1 MRFQRAILSRVI
13 PFAMAVLSAHSFLP
27 FRERVWTEWAVRFV
41 CRQGSPQPLEEIMLR
56 KMSFLSA
63 SVMILFFC
71 MPGHSQ
77 DSPSLGD
84 LARKLQKEKGNTP
97 ARKTITND
105 DIPSASVP
113 ASPVLGE
120 VSNSKVPAKPGAS
133 ATPPDELA
141 RVESLVNKIDSMD
154 RATLMKAVLE
164 GVDFNFPGR
173 SQWEQ
178 KMYAAKLAYVSQ
190 GRDLIQKAKQLSTS
204 AQSLQGNKN
213 PDDPHVKDLTNK
225 LKELVQNGTRADA
238 AFQAVI
244 LEGRDLAG
252 QTSPH

>member
-1 MRFQRAILSRVI
+1 
-13 PFAMAVLSAHSFLP
+13 
-27 FRERVWTEWAVRFV
+27 
-41 CRQGSPQPLEEIMLR
+41 MLR
-56 KMSFLSA
+56 KMSFLPA

-71 MPGHSQ
+71 LPGHSQ

-97 ARKTITND
+97 ATKTITND
-105 DIPSASVP
+105 DIPSAPGIS
-113 ASPVLGE
+113 SPGLGE
-120 VSNSKVPAKPGAS
+120 LNNSKLPVKPGAS
-133 ATPPDELA
+133 ATPSDELA

-154 RATLMKAVLE
+154 RATLVKAVLE
-164 GVDFNFPGR
+164 GVDSNFPGR

-178 KMYAAKLAYVSQ
+178 KMYAAKLAYVLQ
-190 GRDLIQKAKQLSTS
+190 GRDLIQKAMQLSAS

-213 PDDPHVKDLTNK
+213 PDDPRIKDLTNK

-244 LEGRDLAG
+244 LEGRDLAS
-252 QTSPH
+252 QSSPH

>member
-1 MRFQRAILSRVI
+1 MDSSLWLPSGKPTVEEGNMLRR
-13 PFAMAVLSAHSFLP
+13 MSFLP
-27 FRERVWTEWAVRFV
+27 
-41 CRQGSPQPLEEIMLR
+41 
-56 KMSFLSA
+56 A

-71 MPGHSQ
+71 LPGHSQ

-84 LARKLQKEKGNTP
+84 LARKLQKEKGNPP
-97 ARKTITND
+97 ATKTITND

-133 ATPPDELA
+133 ATPSDELA

-154 RATLMKAVLE
+154 RATLVKAVLE
-164 GVDFNFPGR
+164 GVDSNFPGR

-178 KMYAAKLAYVSQ
+178 KLYTAKLAYVSQ
-190 GRDLIQKAKQLSTS
+190 GRALIQKAKQLSAS

-213 PDDPHVKDLTNK
+213 PDDPRVKDLTSK
-225 LKELVQNGTRADA
+225 LKELIENGSRADA

-252 QTSPH
+252 QSSPH

>member
-1 MRFQRAILSRVI
+1 
-13 PFAMAVLSAHSFLP
+13 
-27 FRERVWTEWAVRFV
+27 
-41 CRQGSPQPLEEIMLR
+41 MLR

-71 MPGHSQ
+71 LPGHSQ

-97 ARKTITND
+97 ATKTITND

-133 ATPPDELA
+133 AAPTDELA

-164 GVDFNFPGR
+164 GVDLNFPGR

-190 GRDLIQKAKQLSTS
+190 GRDLIQRAKQLSVS

-213 PDDPHVKDLTNK
+213 PDDTRVKDLTNK

-252 QTSPH
+252 QSSPH